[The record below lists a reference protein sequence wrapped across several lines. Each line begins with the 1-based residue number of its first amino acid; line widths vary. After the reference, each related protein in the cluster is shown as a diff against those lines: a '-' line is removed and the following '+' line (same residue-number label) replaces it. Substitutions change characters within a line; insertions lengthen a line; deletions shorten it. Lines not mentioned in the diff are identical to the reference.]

1 MHKSFDRP
9 FLKGRRV
16 LGQRP
21 EARSAEREISLI
33 RPKSDP
39 HQTKFGDALRASERA
54 AARASSFTFDLVFV

>member
-1 MHKSFDRP
+1 MNKSFDRP

-16 LGQRP
+16 LGRRP
-21 EARSAEREISLI
+21 ESHSAEGEIPLI

-54 AARASSFTFDLVFV
+54 AARASPFTFDLAFV